1 MKRFIVCFVFL
12 VTVITLSAQ
21 NVIDTTFVDTGKEYV
36 ARYKLYSTNNMWIFL
51 KLDTSNGRLWL
62 VQWSLDNDKRF
73 ETFLSIFPKVGKNEE
88 VAGRFVLYPTQNSYN
103 FIMLDRISGKTY
115 QVQWA
120 IEYEKRF
127 VVPIE

>member
-21 NVIDTTFVDTGKEYV
+21 SVIDTTFVDTGNEYV
-36 ARYKLYSTNNMWIFL
+36 ARYKLYSTNNMWVFL

-73 ETFLSIFPKVGKNEE
+73 ETFLSIYPKVGKNEE